1 MSFNFVKVGKVK
13 QKKEHTMLNQMI
25 LEAGVVKNQGLK
37 YSTKGTAYLGL
48 SLVFDT
54 LEKKDNQWNAKKNYI
69 LGTIWGKPAERL
81 AQRIKVGSQLI
92 IRGKL
97 EQRSWIDKEGKNK
110 SLHALTIEEVHFSKK
125 SRAKMAYA

>member
-1 MSFNFVKVGKVK
+1 
-13 QKKEHTMLNQMI
+13 MLNQMI